1 MAITRNNFSGTLTAN
16 EFEGVDISLLT
27 VSAGA
32 DISAE
37 IGDPNANSAVAGLE
51 MIKQAI
57 QNQGVN
63 ILGNGTLQG
72 TQNFTV
78 MVRSDSLDTI
88 SSTTT
93 VAAIQ
98 AAIIALDDQRT
109 GSVLPRATADLS
121 GATVAVRQ
129 LYSTTA

>member
-1 MAITRNNFSGTLTAN
+1 MPITRNQFSGARVAE
-16 EFEGVDISLLT
+16 EFEGVDVSLLT
-27 VSAGA
+27 VSLGNNA
-32 DISAE
+32 SAE
-37 IGDPNANSAVAGLE
+37 TGDFQSDSAVAGLQIVE
-51 MIKQAI
+51 QTI

-63 ILGNGTLQG
+63 ILGSGTLQG
-72 TQNFTV
+72 NENFTV
-78 MVRSDSLDTI
+78 LVRADSLDTI

-98 AAIIALDDQRT
+98 AAIRQADTDFRGET
-109 GSVLPRATADLS
+109 PGHTADFS